1 MEKNYFFKFEQDF
14 KKILF
19 MLTLNV
25 THVKADFQKISVS
38 IEIKHFLFLQYYS
51 TNLHVF
57 VY

>member
-1 MEKNYFFKFEQDF
+1 
-14 KKILF
+14 

-25 THVKADFQKISVS
+25 TNVKAEFQKISIS

-51 TNLHVF
+51 TNLHVC